1 MKKII
6 CTLLIVLSLVTLCA
20 CGGTPAS
27 NGGNSEQ
34 PDIKQLNVGDELL
47 VYPETS
53 FSYTYIK
60 RTYPNPNDPTEVDE
74 KSYVVQI
81 TSATLTLTKK
91 NVIEKDDSIAGDFHP
106 YVAKLVVTGKTDAS
120 LSGKA
125 IRITYSNQYNGI
137 PADGDIEF
145 NGSFTCEK
153 EVNLYAIDTYYFSK
167 LVLDV

>member
-6 CTLLIVLSLVTLCA
+6 CALLIALSLVTLCA
-20 CGGTPAS
+20 CGGSPS
-27 NGGNSEQ
+27 GNGNNTEQ
-34 PDIKQLNVGDELL
+34 TNIKELNVGDELL
-47 VYPETS
+47 VYPEAS
-53 FSYTYIK
+53 FSYTYVK

-91 NVIEKDDSIAGDFHP
+91 NTIEKDDSIAGNFHP
-106 YVAKLVVTGKTDAS
+106 YVAKLIVTGKTDAA
-120 LSGKA
+120 LAGKA
-125 IRITYSNQYNGI
+125 IWITYSNQFNGI

-167 LVLDV
+167 LVLDA